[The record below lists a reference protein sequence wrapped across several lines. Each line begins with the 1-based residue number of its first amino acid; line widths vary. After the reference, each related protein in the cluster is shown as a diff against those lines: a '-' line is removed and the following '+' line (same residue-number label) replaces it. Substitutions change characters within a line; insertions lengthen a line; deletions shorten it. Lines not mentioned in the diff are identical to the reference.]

1 MKILSRKD
9 ELVLLA
15 VWRLQDNA
23 YGVPILK
30 HIVKNIDTGW
40 SLGTIYDT
48 LDRLLDWGYVTSY
61 QSDPTPERGGK
72 SKRYFMITEEG
83 IEALKQLKKVQESM
97 WQKLPVRGD
106 GLKI

>member
-30 HIVKNIDTGW
+30 HIIKNADTDW

-48 LDRLLDWGYVTSY
+48 LDRLADWDYVTSY

-72 SKRYFMITEEG
+72 SKRYFKITEEG
-83 IEALKQLKKVQESM
+83 IKALKHMKKVQESM
-97 WQKLPVRGD
+97 WLGLSA
-106 GLKI
+106 GENNLKI